1 MSPARVILNLTPRL
15 EAQVREARVPS
26 LYTRIH
32 DLIVRRG
39 GTVGF
44 GPPRWTREP
53 DGDLHVID
61 NAQIPGPGQLAAAT
75 AYLDK
80 FWHLDPEGVLA
91 HSRIRDR
98 VFDPEAVTL
107 AAAQLYY
114 NALRARFVT
123 PRISRYNQPRAVQAV
138 PDGAIA
144 VFLQGPA
151 PYVAGQA
158 YLDAD
163 TMLRVVAAGAGER
176 PVVVKP
182 HPLFVEDGRALIAAL
197 QADGLTLIESL
208 ANVHD
213 ILAAASVTVSVNS
226 GAAMEGFLHGKPA
239 ILFGQSDFTQM
250 VETVRNPED
259 FAPALARAPA
269 TPRPYERFIYWY
281 FGTQCLWL
289 DDPELE
295 SKVLAI
301 FAEAGFDA
309 ERLGLTL

>member
-15 EAQVREARVPS
+15 QAQVTEGRVPS
-26 LYTRIH
+26 LYTHIH
-32 DLIVRRG
+32 DLISRRG

-44 GPPRWTREP
+44 GPPRWMREP

-61 NAQIPGPGQLAAAT
+61 NAQIPGPGQLTAAT

-91 HSRIRDR
+91 HSRIRNR
-98 VFDPEAVTL
+98 VFDAESVPPRKAR
-107 AAAQLYY
+107 LYY
-114 NALRARFVT
+114 KALRERFVV

-158 YLDAD
+158 FLDAD
-163 TMLRVVAAGAGER
+163 TMLRVVAAGAGMR

-197 QADGLTLIESL
+197 RADGLPLIESL

-239 ILFGQSDFTQM
+239 ILFGQSDFAQM

-259 FAPALARAPA
+259 FAPALVRALA
-269 TPRPYERFIYWY
+269 TARPYERFIYWY

-289 DDPELE
+289 DDPDLDR
-295 SKVLAI
+295 KVLAI